1 MSRQI
6 LDSCRVLDL
15 TDEKGWLCAK
25 ILADMG
31 AEVIQVRKPGAGP
44 SQGYPNT
51 GKHSL
56 SLDLETRAG
65 QDLLKRIVKSSDI
78 LVESCPPGRLD
89 SLGLSYSDFQR
100 LNTRLIMASITHF
113 GQTGPWRDYASSD
126 LVDSALGGAL
136 TVCGESDRP
145 PLKPFGDQAYS
156 TACLFA
162 ANAILLALWQ
172 RHASGR
178 GQYIDISIHEC
189 QAAALDHVLVRY
201 FYEGVSAGR
210 SGNIY
215 WNKAFRIFTCKDGRI
230 LLSLTHQWETLVEWL
245 ASEGAAEDL
254 TGEQWLH
261 ESERQKNLD
270 HIIAVLERWTQ
281 RHTMDE
287 LLESGQQ
294 MHFPWARVD
303 SISEMLDNAQINA
316 RGFLVQVEGPESGK
330 QYQFPGV
337 PVKMSRSP
345 WLVNPVLPPA
355 GEYNHKIYG
364 QELGLDDAEMAVLKG
379 QGVI

>member
-15 TDEKGWLCAK
+15 TDEKGWLCGK

-31 AEVIQVRKPGAGP
+31 AEVILIQKPGAGP

-56 SLDLETRAG
+56 SLNLESRTG
-65 QDLLKRIVKSSDI
+65 QDLLKRIIKSSDI
-78 LVESCPPGRLD
+78 LVESFPPGHLD
-89 SLGLSYSDFQR
+89 SQGLAYSDSQR

-113 GQTGPWRDYASSD
+113 GQTGPWRNYASSN

-136 TVCGESDRP
+136 SVCGEPDKP
-145 PLKPFGDQAYS
+145 PLKPFGDQAYY

-172 RHASGR
+172 RHASGK

-189 QAAALDHVLVRY
+189 QAATLDHIPVRY
-201 FYEGVSAGR
+201 FYEGISAGR
-210 SGNIY
+210 SGNLY
-215 WNKAFRIFTCKDGRI
+215 WNKAFRIFPCKDGRI

-245 ASEGAAEDL
+245 ASESAAEDL
-254 TGEQWLH
+254 TGEQWLD

-281 RHTMDE
+281 GHTVDD

-294 MHFPWARVD
+294 MHFPWARVN
-303 SISEMLDNAQINA
+303 SIPEVLDNAQINA
-316 RGFLVQVEGPESGK
+316 RGFLVEVKDPESGK
-330 QYQFPGV
+330 PYQFPGV
-337 PVKMSRSP
+337 PVKMSRSS
-345 WLVNPVLPPA
+345 WQVNPVIPPA
-355 GEYNHKIYG
+355 GEYNYKIYRE
-364 QELGLDDAEMAVLKG
+364 ELGLDDAEIALLKA